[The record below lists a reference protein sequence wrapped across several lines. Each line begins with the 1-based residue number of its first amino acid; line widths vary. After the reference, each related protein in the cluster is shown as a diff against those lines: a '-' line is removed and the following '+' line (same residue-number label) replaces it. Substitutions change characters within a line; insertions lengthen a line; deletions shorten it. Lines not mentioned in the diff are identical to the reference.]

1 MLHEIRLHELML
13 DAREMAHPEPF
24 EKSTAILLT
33 LNQGEYLRMLHWRIP
48 YPLFEFCK
56 ARKLDFI
63 VNELN
68 TDNYEIIFFFASDI
82 KALTEQ
88 CVLAEHGKRI
98 SL

>member
-1 MLHEIRLHELML
+1 MRHEIRLHEFKL

-48 YPLFEFCK
+48 YPLFDFCH
-56 ARKLDFI
+56 AQKLDFV

-68 TDNYEIIFFFASDI
+68 KDDYEIIIFFASDI

-88 CVLAEHGKRI
+88 GVFAMRGKRL